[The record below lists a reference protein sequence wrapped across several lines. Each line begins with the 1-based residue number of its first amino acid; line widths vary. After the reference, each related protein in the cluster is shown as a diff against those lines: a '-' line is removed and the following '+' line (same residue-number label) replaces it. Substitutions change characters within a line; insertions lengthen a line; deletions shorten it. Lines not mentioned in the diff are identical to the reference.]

1 VTNLVKVMQRME
13 RKLGY
18 VLEEIQ
24 SLMSDGTVEERLALL
39 RKHFQDCDKGD
50 KDYLTPDEF
59 CELTKK
65 LGCEMSEA
73 ELDEAILMIDDNGD
87 GQVDFIEYIE
97 WWSEAA
103 DDADVL
109 LLFEKDGAV
118 GAGGGGA
125 GGGDA
130 GAAAAGGESA
140 ASKLLGSLLIAG
152 SGDGGPSGMSME
164 AATRTAGEQ
173 PAQRAEARR
182 SPHSADSPTPSPH
195 LSPNTPGRS
204 LSAKK
209 SPVGRLRRGSV
220 DDSNVGVGSNGGAS
234 FMAMMHLSR
243 MDLMKDDRGG
253 RGGRASGG
261 SLMVLSKIN
270 NFDSTKGMIGKM
282 SPKSGAKKLKTH
294 SASARNLS
302 TSKRSSPL
310 SPKP

>member
-1 VTNLVKVMQRME
+1 MTNLVKVMQRME

-24 SLMSDGTVEERLALL
+24 SLMSNGTVEERLALL
-39 RKHFQDCDKGD
+39 RKHFQDCDEGD
-50 KDYLTPDEF
+50 KEYLTPDEF

-109 LLFEKDGAV
+109 VLFEKDGADGAGGAV

-130 GAAAAGGESA
+130 GTAAAGGEGA

-152 SGDGGPSGMSME
+152 SGDGGPGGVSME
-164 AATRTAGEQ
+164 AATRTAAEP
-173 PAQRAEARR
+173 PAQ
-182 SPHSADSPTPSPH
+182 
-195 LSPNTPGRS
+195 
-204 LSAKK
+204 

-220 DDSNVGVGSNGGAS
+220 DDSNVGAGSNGGAS

-243 MDLMKDDRGG
+243 MSMRHLSDEG
-253 RGGRASGG
+253 RGVGRASGG
-261 SLMVLSKIN
+261 SLLVLSKIN
-270 NFDSTKGMIGKM
+270 NFDSTKGMIGKV

-302 TSKRSSPL
+302 SSKRSSPL